1 MGILWLPSVSPGPS
15 MSPASVVRTLGRPGW
30 GSACLLFS
38 SRELLLEG
46 GREWV
51 EVDRQIVSP
60 ERQELGL
67 EAGGKRGFRWT
78 QDLAPRG
85 G

>member
-1 MGILWLPSVSPGPS
+1 MAPLCVPGAQHEPSQRGI
-15 MSPASVVRTLGRPGW
+15 RTLGRPGW

-38 SRELLLEG
+38 SGELLLEG

-78 QDLAPRG
+78 QDLVPRG